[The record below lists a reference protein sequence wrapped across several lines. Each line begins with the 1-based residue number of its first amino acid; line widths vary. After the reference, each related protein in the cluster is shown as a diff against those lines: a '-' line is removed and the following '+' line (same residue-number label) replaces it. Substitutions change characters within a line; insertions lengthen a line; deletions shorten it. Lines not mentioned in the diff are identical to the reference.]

1 MIKETII
8 QTENYTLEKIS
19 FKIKTRP
26 IYREVIKQNGELSVK
41 ESNKPPMWFI
51 RLTKLNYLL
60 NED

>member
-19 FKIKTRP
+19 FKIKQRP
-26 IYREVIKQNGELSVK
+26 IYREVIKENGELSVK
-41 ESNKPPMWFI
+41 EHNKPPLWFI